1 MLGGMSEENQQAK
14 PTEGTDDIQAALGIE
29 STVTNDEP
37 ATHLEM
43 MIRAAQN
50 DPALNGQ
57 VIASFMN
64 SEVYFLSREEVSGQT
79 TNAQP
84 MLLQNAAGE
93 PVIALFTHLA
103 RIPGAYIDVAPY
115 GVQLLGGTIIRSLQD
130 TGLVINPGHELCLEI
145 DAAGIK
151 TIREEFNLD
160 GSLKKP
166 SK

>member
-1 MLGGMSEENQQAK
+1 MSEDNEAAK
-14 PTEGTDDIQAALGIE
+14 TSQSADKSQTGAGPEPITT
-29 STVTNDEP
+29 SNEP
-37 ATHLEM
+37 ATHFEM

-57 VIASFMN
+57 VIGSLMN
-64 SEVYFLSREEVSGQT
+64 SEVYFLSREEVSGET

-93 PVIALFTHLA
+93 PVIALFTHVA

-115 GVQLLGGTIIRSLQD
+115 GVQVLGGTVVRSLVD

-145 DAAGIK
+145 DAAGVQR
-151 TIREEFNLD
+151 IRDEFNLN
-160 GSLKKP
+160 GSLKNP
-166 SK
+166 TE

>member
-1 MLGGMSEENQQAK
+1 MLGDMSEENEQAK
-14 PTEGTDDIQAALGIE
+14 TSTNAEDIQAALGIE
-29 STVTNDEP
+29 PTTVGNEP

-64 SEVYFLSREEVSGQT
+64 SEVYFLSREAVSGET

-145 DAAGIK
+145 DAAGVK
-151 TIREEFNLD
+151 TIRQEFNLD

>member
-1 MLGGMSEENQQAK
+1 MLGGMSEDNEQAK
-14 PTEGTDDIQAALGIE
+14 SSNGADDIESARRAE
-29 STVTNDEP
+29 STTTGNDP
-37 ATHLEM
+37 ATHFET

-57 VIASFMN
+57 VIGTFMN
-64 SEVYFLSREEVSGQT
+64 SEVYFLSREKVTGETS
-79 TNAQP
+79 NAQP

-115 GVQLLGGTIIRSLQD
+115 GVQVLGGTVVRSLLE
-130 TGLVINPGHELCLEI
+130 TGLVINPGHELCFEI
-145 DAAGIK
+145 DAAGVK

-160 GSLKKP
+160 GTLKRP
-166 SK
+166 SN

>member
-1 MLGGMSEENQQAK
+1 MLGGMSEENEQAK
-14 PTEGTDDIQAALGIE
+14 TSTNAEDIQAALGVE
-29 STVTNDEP
+29 PKTVGNEP

-64 SEVYFLSREEVSGQT
+64 SEVYFLSREEVSGET

-145 DAAGIK
+145 DAAGVK
-151 TIREEFNLD
+151 TIRQEFNLD
-160 GSLKKP
+160 GSLKNP

>member
-1 MLGGMSEENQQAK
+1 MLGGMSEENEQAK
-14 PTEGTDDIQAALGIE
+14 STEGTDDIQAALGIE
-29 STVTNDEP
+29 PTITGNEP
-37 ATHLEM
+37 ATHFEM

-64 SEVYFLSREEVSGQT
+64 AEVYFLSREKVTGEAR
-79 TNAQP
+79 NAEP

-115 GVQLLGGTIIRSLQD
+115 GVQVLGGTVVRSLQD
-130 TGLVINPGHELCLEI
+130 TGLVINPGHELCFEI
-145 DAAGIK
+145 DAAGVK

-160 GSLKKP
+160 GTMKTP
-166 SK
+166 TE